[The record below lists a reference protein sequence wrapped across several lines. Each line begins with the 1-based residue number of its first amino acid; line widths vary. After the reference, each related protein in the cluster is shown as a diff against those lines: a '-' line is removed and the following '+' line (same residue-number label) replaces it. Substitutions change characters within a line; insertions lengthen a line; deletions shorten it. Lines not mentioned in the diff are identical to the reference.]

1 MNPIRSHN
9 DNEVGS
15 GFIMKELK
23 DEMGHGNIWMRRIN
37 FSVESC
43 SATFTSLALVTRPVK
58 LKMELK
64 RQVMYMRRV
73 HNKKTSNFMP
83 EDPV

>member
-23 DEMGHGNIWMRRIN
+23 DEMGHGNICGG
-37 FSVESC
+37 S
-43 SATFTSLALVTRPVK
+43 TFRSSPAALRLRHWALVSRPVK

-64 RQVMYMRRV
+64 RLVMYIRRV
-73 HNKKTSNFMP
+73 HNKKTSNIMP
-83 EDPV
+83 GDPV